1 MVHQTGT
8 LRSRNRSKNCHIIK
22 NRHPNSPSSIMRNL
36 KIQLKACDQRTMC
49 TNMMQNAW
57 WLNVWVH
64 LAVEIMSMT
73 IPCKTKLFP
82 DSTPRK
88 GVFGVREIKTENS
101 LPPIRKA
108 AEETSPKLAL
118 YKETPPLLARS
129 HCQKPTTRKLMSQE
143 KQK

>member
-1 MVHQTGT
+1 MLDG
-8 LRSRNRSKNCHIIK
+8 SMYE
-22 NRHPNSPSSIMRNL
+22 SI
-36 KIQLKACDQRTMC
+36 
-49 TNMMQNAW
+49 
-57 WLNVWVH
+57 
-64 LAVEIMSMT
+64 EIMSMT

-118 YKETPPLLARS
+118 YKETPLLLARS
-129 HCQKPTTRKLMSQE
+129 H
-143 KQK
+143 

>member
-1 MVHQTGT
+1 
-8 LRSRNRSKNCHIIK
+8 
-22 NRHPNSPSSIMRNL
+22 MRDL
-36 KIQLKACDQRTMC
+36 KIHLKACDQRTMW

-73 IPCKTKLFP
+73 IPCTTKLFP

-129 HCQKPTTRKLMSQE
+129 HWKEQRSHKPPPASP
-143 KQK
+143 KQPTQPTLGRSLLQMIWIPV